1 MVDTTSY
8 LRVTIMESAAQ
19 RPQIVNRA
27 QASTFPAHAR
37 VPVVSDVWMPDS
49 VATKPLPASTG
60 EPSWQPAL
68 DELRRRGVN
77 GAPVA
82 VATRA
87 CEIVLASVLLILTL
101 PLLLLVTL
109 IVKFDSPGPAVFR
122 QIRVGRNGHLFHFA
136 KFRTLYVDAR
146 ERWPELYAY
155 RYTADEMAQFHF
167 KLKNDPRVTRV
178 GRWLRK
184 STLDELP
191 NLWNVLLGDVA
202 LVGPRPEIPEM
213 LPYYDH
219 QTLTKFSVRPGV
231 TGLAQVRGR
240 GDLSFRDTVELD
252 VEYVRT
258 RSLRLDVE
266 ILLRTLICT
275 VLRRGAF

>member
-1 MVDTTSY
+1 MS
-8 LRVTIMESAAQ
+8 MESTAQ
-19 RPQIVNRA
+19 RPPIAKRA
-27 QASTFPAHAR
+27 VAAIFPAPQRSAAVTELWR
-37 VPVVSDVWMPDS
+37 LKTTVRP
-49 VATKPLPASTG
+49 PASPRTG
-60 EPSWQPAL
+60 TESWQPVL

-77 GAPVA
+77 RRRIAIT
-82 VATRA
+82 TRL
-87 CEIVLASVLLILTL
+87 CEIAIAGAMLLATL
-101 PLLLLVTL
+101 PLIVVVAL
-109 IVKFDSPGPAVFR
+109 IVRLDSPGPVVFR
-122 QIRVGRNGHLFHFA
+122 QIRIGRDGRLFKFA

-146 ERWPELYAY
+146 ERWPHLYTY
-155 RYTADEMAQFHF
+155 RYTADEVAALHF
-167 KLKNDPRVTRV
+167 KLQNDPRVTRV

-191 NLWNVLLGDVA
+191 NLWNVLIGDVA

-213 LPYYDH
+213 LPYYDDV
-219 QTLTKFSVRPGV
+219 TLAKFSVRPGV

-258 RSLRLDVE
+258 RSFRLDVS

-275 VLRRGAF
+275 VLRKGAF